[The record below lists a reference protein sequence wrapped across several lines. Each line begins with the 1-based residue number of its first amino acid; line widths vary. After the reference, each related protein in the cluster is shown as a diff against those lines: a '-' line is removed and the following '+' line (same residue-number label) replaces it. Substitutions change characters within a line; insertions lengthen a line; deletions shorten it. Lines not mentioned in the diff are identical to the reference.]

1 MKTAAIY
8 ARTSTAQQN
17 TEIQIN
23 ETREHCLKRGWNIHG
38 IYEDKLTGRNLQR
51 PQFQKILELARTRVI
66 DVVVVYKL
74 DRAFRSLS
82 DCVTTVAELHDLGVE
97 FLSLKDP
104 GMDFTTA
111 SGRLL
116 FHLIA
121 SFAAFEVDLIKAR
134 TKAGIENAKRKGVR
148 LGRPPVKASDQILEL
163 HRKGLSLRKI
173 SEQTG
178 ISKSAVHKTIQKI
191 KASNHNK

>member
-8 ARTSTAQQN
+8 VRTSTAQQN
-17 TEIQIN
+17 TEIQIH
-23 ETREHCLKRGWNIHG
+23 ETQEHCLKRGWKVIG
-38 IYEDKLTGRNLQR
+38 IFEDKLTGRNINR
-51 PQFQKILELARTRVI
+51 PQFKKALELARLRKI
-66 DVVVVYKL
+66 DVLVVYKL

-82 DCVTTVAELHDLGVE
+82 DCVTTVSELHELGVE
-97 FLSLKDP
+97 FLSLRDP
-104 GMDFTTA
+104 GVDFTTA

-148 LGRPPVKASDQILEL
+148 LGRPPVQNAVQVMEL
-163 HRKGLSLRKI
+163 LNQGLSLRKV

-178 ISKSAVHKTIQKI
+178 ISKSAVHKIYQKI
-191 KASNHNK
+191 RSSNPK